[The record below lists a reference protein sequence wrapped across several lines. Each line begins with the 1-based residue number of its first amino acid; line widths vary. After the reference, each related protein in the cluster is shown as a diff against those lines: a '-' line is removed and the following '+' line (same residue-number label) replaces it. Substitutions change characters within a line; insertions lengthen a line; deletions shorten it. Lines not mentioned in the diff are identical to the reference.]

1 MAARWVIAFS
11 LAAWLAVVGCA
22 TIRRRARA
30 QRTERDSEAKQLRLR
45 RLGGP
50 VLAVATLAGW
60 LASPSLPARLGVAAA
75 AAAAVA
81 FFGLIED
88 RRTLPGFAHLVMFAA
103 AAAVV
108 AAAGIR
114 VDQLRSD
121 ALDTCL
127 TVIWIVVVTSAF
139 RRLDHVEG
147 LTAAT
152 AAVAGV
158 AFRSG
163 GRDAITSCTGFGL
176 AVGRARW
183 PWARCSGRSPFSPS
197 WPCSSA
203 A

>member
-121 ALDTCL
+121 ALDTVL
-127 TVIWIVVVTSAF
+127 TVIWIVIVTSAF

-152 AAVAGV
+152 AAVAGAGLFGV
-158 AFRSG
+158 AAATHDNLTATMCVALAG
-163 GRDAITSCTGFGL
+163 GCLGIL
-176 AVGRARW
+176 VYNAR
-183 PWARCSGRSPFSPS
+183 PASIVPG
-197 WPCSSA
+197 
-203 A
+203 